1 MCRDPASGKDEMTI
15 ELAPTV
21 SASQPGS
28 ATDLLNF
35 ITPDSDI
42 VVPIGFGEPPT
53 LLDVLEEHAAELD
66 RVRIHR
72 MDARIPR
79 RYIRGEFGSH
89 LRHVDY
95 YLGPATRQAYWDG
108 GCDLV
113 PNHFS
118 EMPLL
123 LRRIKP
129 ALVVAR
135 AAGPAGHGYFSLGT
149 NADYTAALI
158 GEVPFFL
165 EVTDNMPYTF
175 GQNQIHVSQLLGW
188 TRTDVGFPEFH
199 RRRPTP
205 QDEAIAGH
213 IAGMIPDG
221 ACVQVGVG
229 SVPDALMTALS
240 GHHNLGIHSECLSDG
255 LMDLIE
261 AGVATGVLKAQLR
274 NKHVATFAAG
284 TPELLRWL
292 DNNPA
297 VAMMPVD
304 WTNDPR
310 IIAKEP
316 NFVSINATT
325 EVDLM
330 GQAASETING
340 RYWSSS
346 GGQADFAR
354 GAMYSPGGKAF
365 LVLHS
370 TTSDGRGRIRSM
382 LTPGS
387 VVTTLKNTVDHVVTE
402 YGVAELRG
410 ASLAQ
415 RASRLIAIAHPDH
428 RDLLRFNAVK
438 AGLLH

>member
-1 MCRDPASGKDEMTI
+1 MTVPVPHLKPVPAEDVLSFIDPGADLI
-15 ELAPTV
+15 VPLA
-21 SASQPGS
+21 
-28 ATDLLNF
+28 L
-35 ITPDSDI
+35 
-42 VVPIGFGEPPT
+42 GEPPT
-53 LLDVLEEHAAELD
+53 LLDIIEAHATELTD
-66 RVRIHR
+66 VRIHQ
-72 MDARIPR
+72 MDTLVRR
-79 RYIRGEFGSH
+79 RYIDGQFGAH

-95 YLGPATRQAYWDG
+95 YLGPGARQAYWDG

-123 LRRIKP
+123 LRRLEP
-129 ALVVAR
+129 SLVLAR
-135 AAGPAGHGYFSLGT
+135 AAGPDPHGYFSLGT
-149 NADYTAALI
+149 NADYTATFI
-158 GEVPFFL
+158 GQVPFFL
-165 EVTDNMPYTF
+165 EVTPDFPFTYGENL
-175 GQNQIHVSQLLGW
+175 IHHSQLAGW
-188 TRTDVGFPEFH
+188 THSDVQFPETE
-199 RRRPTP
+199 RRSPSP
-205 QDEAIAGH
+205 VDEAIAAH
-213 IAGMIPDG
+213 VADMIPDG
-221 ACVQVGVG
+221 SCLQIGVG
-229 SVPDALMTALS
+229 SVPDALLGVLR
-240 GHHNLGIHSECLSDG
+240 GHRHLGIHTEALSDG

-261 AGVATGVLKAQLR
+261 CGAATGTRKHQHR
-274 NKHVATFAAG
+274 NKHVATFAVG
-284 TPELLRWL
+284 SRKFLTWL
-292 DNNPA
+292 DRNPS
-297 VAMMPVD
+297 VEMMPVD

-310 IIAKEP
+310 VVAQEP

-330 GQAASETING
+330 GQAASETIAG

-354 GAMYSPGGKAF
+354 GAMYSENGKAF

-370 TTSDGRGRIRSM
+370 TTSKGVGRIRSQ

-415 RASRLIAIAHPDH
+415 RAQRLIAIAHPDH
-428 RDLLRFNAVK
+428 RDELRFDARK